1 MAILRTL
8 DGNSEDE
15 IKSIKSMLITAF
27 ASAHINF
34 LIGSG
39 ASCPAIL
46 PAGNVEQKINDLYR
60 EGEDAVDKEKCKFL
74 CSIQQPTNDL
84 LNNSE
89 NCNNEKTLT
98 NYQGLMESIERIL
111 LRRKSSLLPR
121 QANIFTTNYDL
132 FIEKASEKLPNLILN
147 DGFRRMP
154 SLNCRYEFS
163 PQNYFN
169 STFNT
174 GNLYN
179 YRVEIPTINL
189 VKIHGSLSW
198 EIEGDTV
205 LFNPNKE
212 LACEDTKKYIGQF
225 ALVLPERRKFRTTV
239 MDRFHYDLLR
249 IYSNALDKE
258 NSLLIVFGFSFVD
271 EHIRDITKRALK
283 NPTLKMIIFA
293 YSRDEVA
300 EFEEKFV
307 GYNNVEVIAPGAGEY
322 IDFNKL
328 NEILNVFPHKAE
340 VNKCTAVN

>member
-1 MAILRTL
+1 MAILKTL
-8 DGNSEDE
+8 DENSADE
-15 IKSIKSMLITAF
+15 IKSMLITAF
-27 ASAHINF
+27 RSSHINF

-39 ASCPAIL
+39 ASCPAIRL
-46 PAGNVEQKINDLYR
+46 VGNVEREIDNLYER
-60 EGEDAVDKEKCKFL
+60 GDKNEADKKKYEFLVD
-74 CSIQQPTNDL
+74 IQSPTNAL
-84 LNNSE
+84 LNGRE
-89 NCNNEKTLT
+89 NKDIKITVH
-98 NYQGLMESIERIL
+98 NYKKLLESIEMIL
-111 LRRKSSLLPR
+111 LKRRNTLLPN

-147 DGFRRMP
+147 DGFRRTP
-154 SLNCRYEFS
+154 NLNRHYEFS

-239 MDRFHYDLLR
+239 MDSFYYDLLR

-271 EHIRDITKRALK
+271 EHVRDITKRALK

-293 YSRDEVA
+293 YSGGEAVKLK
-300 EFEEKFV
+300 EKFDE
-307 GYNNVEVIAPGAGEY
+307 YRNVEVIAPEADKC
-322 IDFNKL
+322 IDFNRL
-328 NEILNVFPHKAE
+328 NKILNVFPHKTE
-340 VNKCTAVN
+340 VKKCTAVS